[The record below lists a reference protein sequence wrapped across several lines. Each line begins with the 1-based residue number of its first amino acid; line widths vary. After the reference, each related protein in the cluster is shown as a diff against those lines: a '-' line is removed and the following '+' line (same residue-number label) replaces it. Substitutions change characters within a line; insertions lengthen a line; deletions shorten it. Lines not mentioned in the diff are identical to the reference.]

1 MRKLSCTTAKQIDLV
16 EYLAALGFQ
25 PQKIRNQDYW
35 YLSPLRKEKT
45 PSFKVNRNRNIW
57 FDFGEGTGGDMIDF
71 GCQFF
76 KCSIR
81 ELLELLSDYSRS
93 RNFSFHPHTHLPTVQ
108 TESTFKKALSTGE
121 KEGDGA
127 GKINVLLEQALTSS
141 ALVQYLQKRCI
152 PMGIAQ
158 TYLREIH
165 FELYGKTGKAI
176 GFKNNKGGFE
186 LRNEHFKGSSSPKAY
201 TFYDHAASEITVF
214 EGFFDFLSFLV
225 LTRNNQDPNTN
236 FLVLNSLSFF
246 HPAKE
251 LMDRH
256 QQVNLYLDG
265 DGQGRNYTRQAIAW
279 NGRKYKDRS
288 TSFRNAKDLN
298 EWFIQ
303 NKSSVSLALIP
314 KRTHDHPSRGRRI

>member
-1 MRKLSCTTAKQIDLV
+1 MDKLSCAAAKQIDLV
-16 EYLAALGFQ
+16 AYLANLGFQ
-25 PQKIRNQDYW
+25 PQRIRNQDYW
-35 YLSPLRKEKT
+35 YHSPLRKENT

-71 GCQFF
+71 GCKFF
-76 KCSIR
+76 KCSIS
-81 ELLELLSDYSRS
+81 ELLELLTDYSRS
-93 RNFSFHPHTHLPTVQ
+93 RNFSFHPHTDLGSVQ
-108 TESTFKKALSTGE
+108 HEHIPRKALSAGE
-121 KEGDGA
+121 KEGVGT
-127 GKINVLLEQALTSS
+127 GKINVLLEQPLTSLT
-141 ALVQYLQKRCI
+141 LVKYLQKRCI
-152 PMGIAQ
+152 PLEIAQ
-158 TYLREIH
+158 TYCREIH

-176 GFKNNKGGFE
+176 GFKNIKGGFE
-186 LRNEHFKGSSSPKAY
+186 LRSEHFKGSSSPKAY
-201 TFYDHAASEITVF
+201 SFFNQAAGELAVF

-225 LTRNNQDPNTN
+225 LARNNQGPNTN

-265 DGQGRNYTRQAIAW
+265 DGQGRNYTRQALAW
-279 NGRKYKDRS
+279 NEKKYKDRS

-298 EWFIQ
+298 AWLIQ

-314 KRTHDHPSRGRRI
+314 KRTHNHSSRGRRI